1 MLNWNHHLAIS
12 TTLLE
17 GSFMAL
23 GELFLWSLRGQEV
36 MSVIRVYMYYLM
48 ITCFPSEI
56 GVGRGEDLT
65 ICAAS

>member
-56 GVGRGEDLT
+56 
-65 ICAAS
+65 